1 MQLHLIQSEL
11 HYNPLKQNR
20 IMKIKNF
27 IENWK
32 AGKMSASTRHQ
43 FSTLSE
49 GYRAYW
55 ELKRK
60 MWETTEFKPLKN
72 K

>member
-1 MQLHLIQSEL
+1 
-11 HYNPLKQNR
+11 
-20 IMKIKNF
+20 MKIKEF
-27 IENWK
+27 IGNWK
-32 AGKMSASTRHQ
+32 AGKMPVSTRHQ

-55 ELKRK
+55 ELKK
-60 MWETTEFKPLKN
+60 EMWKNTVFNPLK

>member
-1 MQLHLIQSEL
+1 
-11 HYNPLKQNR
+11 
-20 IMKIKNF
+20 MKIKDF
-27 IENWK
+27 IKDWK
-32 AGKMSASTRHQ
+32 AGKMPVSTKNNI
-43 FSTLSE
+43 TLSE

-60 MWETTEFKPLKN
+60 MWETTEFKPLK

>member
-1 MQLHLIQSEL
+1 
-11 HYNPLKQNR
+11 
-20 IMKIKNF
+20 MKITEF

-32 AGKMSASTRHQ
+32 AGKMPASTKNPPT
-43 FSTLSE
+43 TLSE

-55 ELKRK
+55 ELKK
-60 MWETTEFKPLKN
+60 EMWKRIKFNPLK